1 MQVHLSGLDV
11 LRWSPG
17 TRSLGPGSVVGEK
30 GQKGKKRGQ
39 IGKISASEEVVS
51 PLASLA
57 DFFPLF
63 APNAEPGPRPEARK
77 EKVVAHVSSSVI

>member
-1 MQVHLSGLDV
+1 MQVNLSRLDV

-17 TRSLGPGSVVGEK
+17 ARSLGPGSEVGEK

-51 PLASLA
+51 ARFA
-57 DFFPLF
+57 GRFFSPF
-63 APNAEPGPRPEARK
+63 SPNAEPGPRPEARK
-77 EKVVAHVSSSVI
+77 ENVVAHGSSSVI

>member
-17 TRSLGPGSVVGEK
+17 ARSLGPGSVVGEK

-63 APNAEPGPRPEARK
+63 PPMRSLVPGQKPVKKRWSHMEVRL
-77 EKVVAHVSSSVI
+77 